1 MEAEV
6 LNEFVFSHINF
17 DEVYSLVLFNWA
29 CDVVLIVFAIY

>member
-6 LNEFVFSHINF
+6 LNEFVVSHINL

-29 CDVVLIVFAIY
+29 CDVVLSVLPIY